1 MKQFTLWAAAL
12 AMVLTSAMTA
22 AASEWNFYG
31 NARIG
36 TFFED
41 TENPGG
47 TDTTTYNQYLHG
59 NSRIGAKVNV
69 SDELR
74 GRFEYGTGVNVRQLW
89 GEWNFGAGSLLVG
102 QGYTP
107 LYMGYSTQ
115 VWNGDNGLENYGAC
129 SVSRRPMIQL
139 TFGSLEIAAVQP
151 ASDDLGTGGTEEIN
165 IPKLEI
171 SYSNNINKFSYE
183 IAGGYN
189 SYELSTGG
197 LSYDV
202 DSWVIGLGAEVKFGP
217 AYLAGN
223 VYSGENLGA
232 YGVKTASDAD
242 PVVSGTT
249 LLDNSGFGFI
259 LVGGY
264 KFNDMVTVEAGY
276 GYEESELDNT
286 GQEDDST
293 SYYIQAKLTLAPG
306 VYITP
311 EIGIADHGKD
321 RNGVEEEETTY
332 YGCKWQI
339 SF

>member
-1 MKQFTLWAAAL
+1 MKQFIVGVAAL
-12 AMVLTSAMTA
+12 AMVLTAAMNA

-41 TENPGG
+41 IDIPGG
-47 TDTTTYNQYLHG
+47 TDTTNFREYLHG
-59 NSRIGAKVNV
+59 NSRIGAKVRV
-69 SDELR
+69 SDQLR

-139 TFGSLEIAAVQP
+139 TFGGLEIAAVQP
-151 ASDDLGTGGTEEIN
+151 ASDDLGTGGTEEISM
-165 IPKLEI
+165 PKMEI
-171 SYSNNINKFSYE
+171 SFTSRINNFSYE
-183 IAGGYN
+183 ISGGYN

-223 VYSGENLGA
+223 VYTGENLGP
-232 YGVKTASDAD
+232 YGVKTTSDAD
-242 PVVSGTT
+242 PVVSGST
-249 LLDNSGFGFI
+249 LLENSGFGFI

-264 KFNDMVTVEAGY
+264 KFSDMVTVEAGY
-276 GYEESELDNT
+276 GYEDSELDNAP
-286 GQEDDST
+286 QEDDST

-311 EIGIADHGKD
+311 EIGIADHGQD
-321 RNGVEEEETTY
+321 RNGAEEEETLY